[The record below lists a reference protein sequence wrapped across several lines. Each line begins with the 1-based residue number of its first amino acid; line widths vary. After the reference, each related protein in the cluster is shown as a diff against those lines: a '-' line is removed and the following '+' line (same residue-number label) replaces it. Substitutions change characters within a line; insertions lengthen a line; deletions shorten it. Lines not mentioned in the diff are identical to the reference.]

1 MYNWQLSDWPN
12 FTFDRSKIKDELL
25 SFVQDTGRLNG
36 WLEAIPSDSR
46 NEAMLEIMLSE
57 AINTSEI
64 EGEFL
69 SREDVMSSI
78 KRNLGLNPTIK
89 EVKDLR
95 AQGIAELVLAIR
107 TSFDQ
112 PLTKETLFA
121 LHQMIMKGN
130 MRINTGQWRFHH
142 EPMQVVSGAIGREVV
157 HFEAPPSA
165 IVPKE
170 MEAFIRWFNNTAPG
184 GSLEISNP
192 SHRAA
197 IVHLYFE
204 TIHPFEDGNGRIG
217 RAISE
222 KALSQSLG
230 HPVFL
235 SLSRTIV
242 QNKKAYYEALKKG
255 QRSNDITGWINYFQ
269 EVIMVS
275 QQAAHEQIKFL
286 LKKTKYLDLHRS
298 ALNERQM
305 KVILRILKEGPEG
318 FEGGITAKKYMT
330 ISKTSK
336 ATATRD
342 LQDMLSKKMI
352 KTNDAKGRSTSY
364 RLVFE

>member
-12 FTFDRSKIKDELL
+12 FTFEKSKIKDQLL
-25 SFVQDTGRLNG
+25 LFVQDSGRLNG

-78 KRNLGLNPTIK
+78 KRNLGLSPSIK

-95 AQGIAELVLAIR
+95 AQGIAELVLAVR
-107 TSFDQ
+107 NTFDE
-112 PLTKETLFA
+112 PLTKETIFA
-121 LHQMIMKGN
+121 WHQMIMKGN
-130 MRINTGQWRFHH
+130 VRINTGQWRFHD

-157 HFEAPPSA
+157 HFEAPPSD

-192 SHRAA
+192 SFRAA
-197 IVHLYFE
+197 IAHLYFE

-217 RAISE
+217 RAIAE

-235 SLSRTIV
+235 SLSRTILRDR
-242 QNKKAYYEALKKG
+242 KAYYEALKKG
-255 QRSNDITGWINYFQ
+255 QKSNDITEWINYFQ
-269 EVIMVS
+269 DVIMAS
-275 QQAAHEQIKFL
+275 QQAAHQQIKFL

-298 ALNERQM
+298 GLNERQL
-305 KVILRILKEGPEG
+305 KVILRILKEGPDG
-318 FEGGITAKKYMT
+318 FEGGITAKKYMA

-342 LQDMLSKKMI
+342 LQDMVSKKMI
-352 KTNDAKGRSTSY
+352 RANDTKGRSTAY
-364 RLVFE
+364 MLVFE